1 MVLSR
6 AFSIERPKQG
16 GERARDKSDCRRK
29 REGPPRVLADI
40 AGVSNEGAMS
50 VVTMPTNTAPAP
62 HWAGGNATITR

>member
-29 REGPPRVLADI
+29 REGLHAYSRTLP
-40 AGVSNEGAMS
+40 GVSNEGAMS